1 VIAGVRDTIRRH
13 AMLAGGEAVLVAVSG
28 GPDSVALL
36 WALEALAGELRLR
49 LSVVHLDH
57 GLRPD
62 SADDAAFVT
71 ALARSRGLPVAVEGI
86 TIAPGGSLEARAR
99 EARYAALVRHA
110 TRLGADRVALG
121 HTADDQAETVLMRL
135 LEGAGP
141 RGLAGIPPLRGIF
154 IRPLIETR
162 RSEILGALTAAG
174 LAWREDPSN
183 RDLKFLRN
191 RIRHELLP
199 FLAATYNPAI
209 VTALNRAAALTRGLL
224 GELAASAARELAAGA
239 VGGQDEVVLAR
250 SRLAALPGEVAV
262 EVLRLTAERLGG
274 AAPLR
279 SWAHRGLRRVL
290 GDPPP
295 RRPLRVGPLT
305 VEVSGDYVR
314 VARGPRPRLVPRP
327 LAVPGLTPLPELGRG
342 LAARV
347 FERPPDYAAPREP
360 DRVAFDADRLG
371 QPLGVRGRRAGDRF
385 VPFGAPG
392 PRRLKSFLIDLG
404 IPRWERPSL
413 PLVLAGGE
421 IVWVVGVRRAAVAP
435 VTAATRRVLEIA
447 AIPLAEGG
455 TRGVTSGSGDPP

>member
-1 VIAGVRDTIRRH
+1 
-13 AMLAGGEAVLVAVSG
+13 LVAVSG

-49 LSVVHLDH
+49 LSVVHVDH

-62 SADDAAFVT
+62 SADDAAFVA
-71 ALARSRGLPVAVEGI
+71 ALARSRGLPVAVEGV

-99 EARYAALVRHA
+99 EARYAALLRHA

-141 RGLAGIPPLRGIF
+141 RGLAGIPPLRGVF

-162 RSEILGALTAAG
+162 RSEVLGALTVAG

-209 VTALNRAAALTRGLL
+209 VTALNRAAELTRGLL
-224 GELAASAARELAAGA
+224 GELTASAARELAAGA
-239 VGGQDEVVLAR
+239 AWGEDEVVLAR
-250 SRLAALPGEVAV
+250 SRLAALPGEVAA
-262 EVLRLTAERLGG
+262 EVLRLAADRLG
-274 AAPLR
+274 AAAALR
-279 SWAHRGLRRVL
+279 GWAHRGLRRVL

-305 VEVSGDYVR
+305 VEVSGDRVR
-314 VARGPRPRLVPRP
+314 VARGPRPRLLPRP

-347 FERPPDYAAPREP
+347 FEPFPDYAVPREP

-371 QPLGVRGRRAGDRF
+371 PPLGVRGRRAGDRF

-413 PLVLAGGE
+413 PLVLAGDE

-447 AIPLAEGG
+447 AIPLAEEGPAG
-455 TRGVTSGSGDPP
+455 